1 MATDQTKPA
10 KGADKPVK
18 GASASK
24 TAKASSPK
32 APAKPSKAVPA
43 KLNVFERIVKYFK
56 DVRVEMQRVV
66 WPNREEVIQSS
77 LVVVVALAF
86 FIVYVFAWDQVSQFL
101 FITLPRMISGL
112 SLIHI

>member
-1 MATDQTKPA
+1 MATDQSNSA
-10 KGADKPVK
+10 KAADKPVK

-24 TAKASSPK
+24 PARASSPK
-32 APAKPSKAVPA
+32 APAKQSKAVQDKP
-43 KLNVFERIVKYFK
+43 NVFERIMKYFR

-86 FIVYVFAWDQVSQFL
+86 FIVYVFAWDYVSQFL
-101 FITLPRMISGL
+101 FITLPAMITGTR
-112 SLIHI
+112 

>member
-1 MATDQTKPA
+1 
-10 KGADKPVK
+10 VK

-24 TAKASSPK
+24 PARASSPK
-32 APAKPSKAVPA
+32 APAKQSKAVQDKP
-43 KLNVFERIVKYFK
+43 NVFERIMKYFR

-86 FIVYVFAWDQVSQFL
+86 FIVYVFAWDYVSQFL
-101 FITLPRMISGL
+101 FITLPAMITGTR
-112 SLIHI
+112 

>member
-10 KGADKPVK
+10 KGADKAAK
-18 GASASK
+18 SASAPK
-24 TAKASSPK
+24 PAKAP
-32 APAKPSKAVPA
+32 PNKPSKAAQDKP
-43 KLNVFERIVKYFK
+43 NVFERLKKYFR

-86 FIVYVFAWDQVSQFL
+86 FIVYVFAWDYVSQFL
-101 FITLPRMISGL
+101 FITLPLMITGTR
-112 SLIHI
+112 